1 MFLPRTT
8 RLVIQATVFLAAI
21 VAAVAIGFAAQA
33 WWRHPDLDPWHTVRL
48 VNEFKAGPGAPR
60 TLPEYIAQEERL
72 FAELR
77 QTIYASSPRAD
88 ASELERYSAATLAA
102 RIALDTQ
109 GNRTHELGHTAPRGA
124 AVMLHGLSDAPY
136 SLETVGRVLH
146 ERGFHVVWLRLPG
159 HGTIPGALR
168 SVDWEDWMA
177 ATALA
182 LRHAAERAP
191 GKPLYV
197 AGYSTGAPL
206 ALLHV
211 LRAMDDPSPSM
222 PSRLLLFSPAIGVSR
237 FAVMTN
243 FTSLLA
249 PLPGLEKA
257 AWLDVMPEYDPYK
270 YNSFPVNAAH
280 QIYSLTRA
288 LEARLVQAE
297 ERGALDRMPTV
308 TAFQSLVDSTILAAD
323 LASRLFKRLP
333 AKGHELVVFDVNRR
347 ELLSSLIA
355 PWPRHAFDQ
364 VATAPAL
371 TFRLTLVGNR
381 SRESEEVAEWT
392 REAGSRE
399 AVPKPTGLAWPAA
412 VFSLGHLA
420 VPTPI
425 DDPMYG
431 LTPRA
436 APDGL
441 ALPLGRGAP
450 SGEAG
455 ALIIPLG
462 QFARLRSNPFFPVI
476 VDRIDAAVKGDVPKV
491 IHTPLHSTGARHVA
505 RSRESEV
512 R

>member
-1 MFLPRTT
+1 
-8 RLVIQATVFLAAI
+8 
-21 VAAVAIGFAAQA
+21 
-33 WWRHPDLDPWHTVRL
+33 
-48 VNEFKAGPGAPR
+48 
-60 TLPEYIAQEERL
+60 
-72 FAELR
+72 
-77 QTIYASSPRAD
+77 
-88 ASELERYSAATLAA
+88 
-102 RIALDTQ
+102 
-109 GNRTHELGHTAPRGA
+109 
-124 AVMLHGLSDAPY
+124 
-136 SLETVGRVLH
+136 
-146 ERGFHVVWLRLPG
+146 VWLRLPG

-168 SVDWEDWMA
+168 RVDWEDWMA

-206 ALLHV
+206 ALLHT
-211 LRAMDDPSPSM
+211 LRAMDDKSLTL

-243 FTSLLA
+243 ITSLLA

-270 YNSFPVNAAH
+270 YNSFPVNAAN
-280 QIYSLTRA
+280 QVYSLTRA
-288 LEARLVQAE
+288 LEAARAQAQE
-297 ERGALDRMPTV
+297 HGALDRMPTV

-323 LASRLFKRLP
+323 LGNRLFKRLP

-347 ELLSSLIA
+347 ALLSSLIA
-355 PWPRHAFDQ
+355 TWPKRAFEQ
-364 VATAPAL
+364 MASVPAL
-371 TFRLTLVGNR
+371 PFRLTVVGNV
-381 SRESEEVAEWT
+381 SHDSQEVAEWT
-392 REAGSRE
+392 REPGTRDAI
-399 AVPKPTGLAWPAA
+399 PKATGLAWPDT

-431 LTPRA
+431 LTPRRA
-436 APDGL
+436 ADGL

-455 ALIIPLG
+455 ALVIPLG

-476 VDRIDAAVKGDVPKV
+476 VERIDAAVKADV
-491 IHTPLHSTGARHVA
+491 R
-505 RSRESEV
+505 
-512 R
+512 

>member
-1 MFLPRTT
+1 MFLPRVT
-8 RLVIQATVFLAAI
+8 RLLIGAVVLLAAI
-21 VAAVAIGFAAQA
+21 VAAVAVGFAAQA

-48 VNEFKAGPGAPR
+48 ANEFKAGAPGAAR
-60 TLPEYIAQEERL
+60 TFPEYVAQEERL

-77 QTIYASSPRAD
+77 QAIYASSPRAG
-88 ASELERYSAATLAA
+88 ASDLERYRAGTLAA

-109 GNRTHELGHTAPRGA
+109 GNRSHELAQTAPRGV

-168 SVDWEDWMA
+168 DADWEDWMA

-182 LRHAAERAP
+182 LRHAADLAP

-211 LRAMDDPSPSM
+211 LRALDDKSLTM

-249 PLPGLEKA
+249 PIPGLEKA

-270 YNSFPVNAAH
+270 YNSFPVNAAN
-280 QIYSLTRA
+280 QVYSLTRA
-288 LEARLVQAE
+288 LEAGLAQAQA
-297 ERGALDRMPTV
+297 RGTLDRVPTV

-323 LASRLFKRLP
+323 LANRLFKRLP
-333 AKGHELVVFDVNRR
+333 AKGHELVVFDVNRKQ
-347 ELLSSLIA
+347 LLSSLIA
-355 PWPRHAFDQ
+355 PWPSHAFDQ
-364 VATAPAL
+364 MASAPAL
-371 TFRLTLVGNR
+371 PFRLTVVGNR
-381 SRESEEVAEWT
+381 THESGEVVEWT
-392 REAGSRE
+392 REPGSRD
-399 AVPKPTGLAWPAA
+399 AVPKPTGLAWPDR

-431 LTPRA
+431 LTPRHA
-436 APDGL
+436 SDGL

-455 ALIIPLG
+455 ALVIPLG

-476 VDRIDAAVKGDVPKV
+476 VERIDAAVKADTPK
-491 IHTPLHSTGARHVA
+491 PAA
-505 RSRESEV
+505 E
-512 R
+512 